1 MVGFGIDNRDP
12 QWWLPGGK
20 PKPSQTQ
27 GGGFDLFKFF
37 EDFNARQG
45 ERNADRFKPRS
56 ERYRR
61 REQAERQ
68 EFAQN
73 SGDLDRRRST
83 RLRGRVQQAERGAP
97 VDEGSGKTLMDYIAE
112 IESMMGGGPDFGA
125 LRDRLSSKTAESD
138 ARLQAMYRSLG
149 QARDAAAPELARTYD
164 TAKSEIEK
172 AAEQTAASISQGYQD
187 AQNQR
192 AEELAALG
200 IEDAATRPEG
210 ERIAEDQGFAR
221 QIAAQGSQGSLNAN
235 AGNKASSLA
244 YNTDMRGVGD
254 MQGVEAR
261 ASLQSRLRDE
271 LAEIAFQESAQRAQ
285 SRQSAIGQ
293 AMQMMQAD
301 QAAQGDGLSAW
312 QRAQLE
318 RDYAQFQADQQSS
331 GQRVSIEQQE
341 ARRRSWQGLL
351 EQFDGDVQKAN
362 EVYQQMQAAGLI

>member
-1 MVGFGIDNRDP
+1 MVGFGRSSSQDDV
-12 QWWLPGGK
+12 WLGDTPRLRGGRRPYLGPEMERRVAEEAEQGRSALRAGSGGK
-20 PKPSQTQ
+20 
-27 GGGFDLFKFF
+27 GGFH
-37 EDFNARQG
+37 R
-45 ERNADRFKPRS
+45 P
-56 ERYRR
+56 YRD
-61 REQAERQ
+61 
-68 EFAQN
+68 N
-73 SGDLDRRRST
+73 TGDTDRRRST
-83 RLRGRVQQAERGAP
+83 RIRGRVTQTEREAP
-97 VDEGSGKTLMDYIAE
+97 VEESSGKSLMDYIAE
-112 IESMMGGGPDFGA
+112 IESMMGGGADFGA
-125 LRDRLSSKTAESD
+125 LRSQLEGKTAESD
-138 ARLQAMYRSLG
+138 ARLEAMYRSLG
-149 QARDAAAPELARTYD
+149 KSRDAAAPELAGTYD

-192 AEELAALG
+192 SEELAALG
-200 IEDAATRPEG
+200 IEEAATRPEG
-210 ERIAEDQGFAR
+210 ERFAEDQGFAR

-235 AGNKASSLA
+235 ASNKASSLA

-261 ASLQSRLRDE
+261 SALQSRLQDD
-271 LAEIAFQESAQRAQ
+271 LSEIAFQESAQRAQ
-285 SRQSAIGQ
+285 SRQSAISQ

-318 RDYAQFQADQQSS
+318 RDYAEFQADQQSN
-331 GQRVSIEQQE
+331 GQRVSTEQQE

>member
-1 MVGFGIDNRDP
+1 MVGFGRSNSQDDVWLGDNPR
-12 QWWLPGGK
+12 LRGGRRPYLGPEMERRVAEADEQK
-20 PKPSQTQ
+20 RAALRSSRTEGK
-27 GGGFDLFKFF
+27 GGFH
-37 EDFNARQG
+37 R
-45 ERNADRFKPRS
+45 P
-56 ERYRR
+56 YRD
-61 REQAERQ
+61 
-68 EFAQN
+68 N
-73 SGDLDRRRST
+73 TGDSDRRRSA
-83 RLRGRVQQAERGAP
+83 RLRGRVPQAQREAP

-138 ARLQAMYRSLG
+138 ARLEAMYRSLG

-172 AAEQTAASISQGYQD
+172 AAEQTAAGISQGYQD

-200 IEDAATRPEG
+200 IEDAAARPEG
-210 ERIAEDQGFAR
+210 ERFAEDQGFAR

-261 ASLQSRLRDE
+261 ASLQSRLQDD
-271 LAEIAFQESAQRAQ
+271 LSQIAFQESAQRAQ
-285 SRQSAIGQ
+285 SRQSAISQ

-318 RDYAQFQADQQSS
+318 RDYAEFQADQQSN